1 MTTPQ
6 LKIALPKGSLQE
18 STYRLFE
25 RAGWKIST
33 SSRSYFPR
41 MDDPE
46 LEAILIRAQEIEK
59 RGDAIGAWE
68 SVEVAAKNFP
78 GDNKLN
84 QARANLTTKAS
95 DFVHTYKQG
104 EDQERNNQS
113 GSALAWYLTALKQ
126 YPTSD
131 LAKNGVQRL
140 SMQFLPD
147 AQ

>member
-1 MTTPQ
+1 MDQ
-6 LKIALPKGSLQE
+6 LK
-18 STYRLFE
+18 
-25 RAGWKIST
+25 KI
-33 SSRSYFPR
+33 
-41 MDDPE
+41 
-46 LEAILIRAQEIEK
+46 LEDMTQVDAAIIRAQEIEK

-78 GDNKLN
+78 SDNKLN
-84 QARANLTTKAS
+84 QARANLTTMAS
-95 DFVHTYKQG
+95 NFVHTYKQG
-104 EDQERNNQS
+104 EEQERNNQP

-140 SMQFLPD
+140 SLQFLPD